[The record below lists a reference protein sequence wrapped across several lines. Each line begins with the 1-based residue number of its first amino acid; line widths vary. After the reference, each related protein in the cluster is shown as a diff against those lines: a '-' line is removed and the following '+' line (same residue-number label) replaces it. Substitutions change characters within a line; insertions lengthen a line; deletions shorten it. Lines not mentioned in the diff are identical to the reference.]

1 MLHLIKT
8 EMFPSLTNPDNNTFK
23 IPLMLPYREA
33 CCKCSFFFQKAKFM
47 GKLVLN
53 DK

>member
-8 EMFPSLTNPDNNTFK
+8 EMFPSLTNPGNNTFK

-33 CCKCSFFFQKAKFM
+33 YYKCFFFQKTKFM
-47 GKLVLN
+47 GKLLLY

>member
-1 MLHLIKT
+1 MFLSLI
-8 EMFPSLTNPDNNTFK
+8 NPDNNTFK
-23 IPLMLPYREA
+23 IPLMSPYREA
-33 CCKCSFFFQKAKFM
+33 YYKCSLFFQKAKFM

>member
-1 MLHLIKT
+1 
-8 EMFPSLTNPDNNTFK
+8 MFPSLTNPDNNTFK
-23 IPLMLPYREA
+23 IPLISPYRETYY
-33 CCKCSFFFQKAKFM
+33 KCSFFQKAKFM